1 MEARSLILM
10 KALIQE
16 VTRSLFTAGLVCVC
30 AFSLVAREKEVESSQ
45 VTVQAGR
52 AGCQVEIDS
61 EVVGETN
68 TQGNLVTSEVEP
80 GDHYV
85 HVHCSDGKEWGHF
98 ISPKAGQNV
107 VLRAFQKGRA
117 PADNGDASMDV
128 AKSRVEL
135 RRLVQQASEL
145 RAQGRIDEA
154 VNHIRQALK
163 LDPENSDLHR
173 ELGITFLLDK
183 DWKRARVEMI
193 EAIRHDRSDADAH
206 NGLGYALEKLGDLD
220 GAVKEYRIAT
230 RLEPDDPTYRTHY
243 FDALA
248 KLAGRKRG
256 AN

>member
-1 MEARSLILM
+1 M
-10 KALIQE
+10 KAFFQGA
-16 VTRSLFTAGLVCVC
+16 TRLFFPPILVCVC
-30 AFSLVAREKEVESSQ
+30 AFPLAAREKEVKSSQ
-45 VTVQAGR
+45 VTVQAGL

-61 EVVGETN
+61 KVVGETN
-68 TQGNLVTSEVEP
+68 AQGNLITPGIEP

-85 HVHCSDGKEWGHF
+85 HVHCSDGKGWAHF

-107 VLRAFQKGRA
+107 VLHAFQKGSL
-117 PADNGDASMDV
+117 PVGNTDASSDV

-135 RRLVQQASEL
+135 RRLMQQALRS
-145 RAQGRIDEA
+145 RAQGKIDEA
-154 VNHIRQALK
+154 VDYIRQALK

-193 EAIRHDRSDADAH
+193 EAIRHDRTDADAH

-220 GAVKEYRIAT
+220 GAVKEYRMAT
-230 RLEPDDPTYRTHY
+230 RLEPDDPTYRTRY

-248 KLAGRKRG
+248 KLAGQKRR
-256 AN
+256 AD